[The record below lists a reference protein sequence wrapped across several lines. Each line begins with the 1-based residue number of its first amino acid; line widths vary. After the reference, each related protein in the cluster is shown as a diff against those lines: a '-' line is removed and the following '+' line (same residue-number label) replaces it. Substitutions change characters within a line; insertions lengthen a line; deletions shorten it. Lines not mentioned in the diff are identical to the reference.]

1 MKVLNNNISFNKNEY
16 IVATIGYFD
25 GIHFGHKKILTSIVK
40 NAKSNKGLSMVIT
53 FWPHPRIVLGKNKKI
68 ELLSTMKEKENI
80 LKSIGIDL
88 LYVIKFTK
96 EFAKITAK
104 DFTINFLSKKLKID
118 KLVIG
123 YNHNFGNNREGNYN
137 YLKNNKNLYQFKI
150 QEISK
155 QQINKEIEI
164 SSSLIRENL
173 IEGNIKKASKMLG
186 YNYFLKGKVIKGDGI
201 GSKINYP
208 TANINIENSKKLI
221 PGDGVYAIIIEIKK
235 IKYLGMLN
243 VGYRPTV
250 NGKDKRFEVHIFDFN
265 SNIYNKKIKIEFIE
279 KIRDEKKFKNL
290 AELKNQL
297 KKDKIQTIKI
307 INKK

>member
-1 MKVLNNNISFNKNEY
+1 MKVLNNNISFDKNKY

-68 ELLSTMKEKENI
+68 ELLSTMKEKEKI

-104 DFTINFLSKKLKID
+104 DFTIDFLSKKLKIN

-155 QQINKEIEI
+155 QQIDKEIEI
-164 SSSLIRENL
+164 SSSLIREKL

-186 YNYFLKGKVIKGDGI
+186 YNYFLNGKVIKGDGI

>member
-1 MKVLNNNISFNKNEY
+1 LKVLNNNISFNKNEY

-279 KIRDEKKFKNL
+279 KIRNEKKFKNL
-290 AELKNQL
+290 TELKNQL

>member
-1 MKVLNNNISFNKNEY
+1 LKVLNNNISFNKNEY

-279 KIRDEKKFKNL
+279 KIRNEKKFKNL

>member
-1 MKVLNNNISFNKNEY
+1 LKVLNNNISFNKNEY

-279 KIRDEKKFKNL
+279 KIRSEKKFKNL

>member
-243 VGYRPTV
+243 VGYRPTE

-279 KIRDEKKFKNL
+279 KIRNEKKFKNL

>member
-1 MKVLNNNISFNKNEY
+1 
-16 IVATIGYFD
+16 
-25 GIHFGHKKILTSIVK
+25 
-40 NAKSNKGLSMVIT
+40 
-53 FWPHPRIVLGKNKKI
+53 
-68 ELLSTMKEKENI
+68 
-80 LKSIGIDL
+80 
-88 LYVIKFTK
+88 
-96 EFAKITAK
+96 
-104 DFTINFLSKKLKID
+104 
-118 KLVIG
+118 
-123 YNHNFGNNREGNYN
+123 
-137 YLKNNKNLYQFKI
+137 
-150 QEISK
+150 
-155 QQINKEIEI
+155 
-164 SSSLIRENL
+164 
-173 IEGNIKKASKMLG
+173 MLG
-186 YNYFLKGKVIKGDGI
+186 YNYFLNGKVIKGDGI